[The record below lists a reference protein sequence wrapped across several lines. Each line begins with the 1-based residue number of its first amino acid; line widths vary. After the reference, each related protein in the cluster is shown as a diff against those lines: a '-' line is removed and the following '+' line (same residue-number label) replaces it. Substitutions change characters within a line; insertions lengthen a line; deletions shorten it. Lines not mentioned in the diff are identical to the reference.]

1 MSFWRL
7 SFSQQSSID
16 ALLSNLPTSSSPPSI
31 SDDQVDV
38 PLPVTLEQLLDE
50 DELIQECKAG
60 NAKLVCQRAL
70 GLGRLSSWTDARC
83 RSSSSRGGLSFGAC

>member
-16 ALLSNLPTSSSPPSI
+16 ALLSNLTTASSPPSI
-31 SDDQVDV
+31 SEDQVDV
-38 PLPVTLEQLLDE
+38 SVPVTLEQLLDE

-60 NAKLVCQRAL
+60 NAKLVCGALWCL
-70 GLGRLSSWTDARC
+70 GLR
-83 RSSSSRGGLSFGAC
+83 